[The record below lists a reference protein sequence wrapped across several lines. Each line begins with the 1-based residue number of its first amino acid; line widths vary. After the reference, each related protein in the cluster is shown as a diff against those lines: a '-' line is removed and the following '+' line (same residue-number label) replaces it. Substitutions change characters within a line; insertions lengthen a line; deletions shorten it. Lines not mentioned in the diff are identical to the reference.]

1 MSLIGDIT
9 NTLTGGE
16 QSQEDSDQQ
25 AALQALQ
32 GVTAP
37 TASELDLPAL
47 QQYAAAQQM
56 TPAQMQAYLQ
66 SSNALNNEDVSQ
78 TGTAAQVAALNQLAG
93 VADQGAA
100 GNATEQAQ
108 EQQILNN
115 TNEQEAGQR
124 GAINQ
129 AAESQGVPLGLLQ
142 AALATT
148 DEGQDAQAANT
159 NALQAQSNN
168 YQTALQ
174 ALANEGTTG
183 ANLQGQENTQ
193 ANTVANAQNAMQQFN
208 AANQQAASANNAQ
221 FQQASNAANTAA
233 NNQVSQ
239 ANTGLANQQTE
250 YNAAV
255 PQTVFGD
262 QFEKATGVA
271 QQNQNASQNAAQQ
284 AGQNM
289 QVAGGITGLGATTL
303 FGGNALGGSGA
314 QMDGGDPETSA
325 APALGASAAGGGA
338 ESDLGA
344 MAAAAHGGV
353 VQNYSDGGLTGG
365 VNGYC
370 EGGMTMKQG
379 GMIPGK
385 AKVPGDSKVN
395 DTVPIRVSP
404 GEAVVPRTVVQQN
417 PVDVMRLLAGRPASR
432 PMPGE
437 PGPGQMPQQGHDPR
451 DIASLLAAMK
461 HLRGGGK

>member
-1 MSLIGDIT
+1 MSLISDIT
-9 NTLTGGE
+9 NTLTGGA
-16 QSQEDSDQQ
+16 QSQEDTDQQ
-25 AALQALQ
+25 NAINALAD
-32 GVTAP
+32 VSVP

-66 SSNALNNEDVSQ
+66 SSNALANEDVNQ
-78 TGTAAQVAALNQLAG
+78 TGTAAQEAALSQLANT
-93 VADQGAA
+93 ANQGAA

-108 EQQILNN
+108 ESQILNN
-115 TNEQEAGQR
+115 ENETLGGEE

-148 DEGQDAQAANT
+148 DANQGAQTANQAA
-159 NALQAQSNN
+159 LSAQSNN
-168 YQTALQ
+168 YQTALN
-174 ALANEGTTG
+174 ALANEGTAG
-183 ANLQGQENTQ
+183 NNLQGQQNTQ
-193 ANTVANAQNAMQQFN
+193 ANTVASAQNAMQQFN

-221 FQQASNAANTAA
+221 FQQAANAANTAA

-255 PQTVFGD
+255 PETVFGN

-271 QQNQNASQNAAQQ
+271 QQNQNASQNATQQ
-284 AGQNM
+284 GNQNLG
-289 QVAGGITGLGATTL
+289 VVGAGLGAVSNSLLPGASTGSATNQEL
-303 FGGNALGGSGA
+303 AGVPAASGGGDTGLASMAATAFANGGVAGYSGGN
-314 QMDGGDPETSA
+314 D
-325 APALGASAAGGGA
+325 
-338 ESDLGA
+338 
-344 MAAAAHGGV
+344 
-353 VQNYSDGGLTGG
+353 
-365 VNGYC
+365 GYC
-370 EGGMTMKQG
+370 DGGMTMKAG

-385 AKVPGDSKVN
+385 AKVLGDSKVN

-417 PVDVMRLLAGRPASR
+417 PIDVMRLLAGRPASK

-437 PGPGQMPQQGHDPR
+437 PGPGAMPQPQQQGHDPR
-451 DIASLLAAMK
+451 DIAALLAAMK
-461 HLRGGGK
+461 HMRGGGR